1 MSMDDLIERSP
12 EVAAAQAAGRPV
24 VALESTIITH
34 GMPYPQNL
42 ETARAVEAAVRAAGA
57 TPATIAVMGGRL
69 KVGLTEDALGRWRR
83 PGAWPSSAVPTWR
96 SASPRA
102 GSGRPRSPR
111 P

>member
-1 MSMDDLIERSP
+1 MTMDDLIADPRGGGG
-12 EVAAAQAAGRPV
+12 AGRGRPV

-69 KVGLTEDALGRWRR
+69 M
-83 PGAWPSSAVPTWR
+83 
-96 SASPRA
+96 
-102 GSGRPRSPR
+102 SG
-111 P
+111 